1 MVPAFEYYEA
11 LGLPVH
17 LKADGHGTLIRYR
30 ACIFM
35 EDTMEFTI
43 TLKHWDRL
51 SVAEQ
56 TQVLNKFSDF
66 LRTFLL
72 LSQNKEDINEEDKEQ
87 S

>member
-1 MVPAFEYYEA
+1 
-11 LGLPVH
+11 
-17 LKADGHGTLIRYR
+17 
-30 ACIFM
+30 
-35 EDTMEFTI
+35 MEFTI